1 MSEALKEIFKKQITK
16 RNIILL
22 VIALFVAGGVYYK
35 YYYNTGV
42 TTYEYAKVEKKDIK
56 KTVEGSGSVVS
67 QSELAIQ
74 QLQNGGKVTNV
85 YVKPGD
91 FVKQGQIIARLDS
104 RQATIQVQQAQANY
118 QKLINGATNEATDI
132 TKQNLINAQ
141 NSYDVIKKQ
150 QDLNVANAKRTL
162 LNSSVTTIAQMDTRF
177 IANNPTVSGSYLC
190 DNENEYRI
198 QMVTSEL
205 ANVTDSN
212 GNFYPI
218 NFSSVQQA
226 LGSCGLY
233 LSFDVSKSYTNG
245 DWKIYLPNKT
255 ASIYST
261 NLNSYNSTLQARDQA
276 LLNAST
282 SIITAQLNLNQQIA
296 PARSEDIL
304 ASQASLASANL
315 SYENT
320 IVRAPFDGQIG
331 NVSAIVGQQT
341 NSQLGIATI
350 ITKTKLAQ
358 ISLNEVDV
366 INVRLGQN
374 VELNFDAIPGEIF
387 KGKIYQ
393 MDTVGVA
400 VSNVVS
406 FGVKISIK
414 SGMSATANIIVES
427 KENILTVPSG
437 TIKQEGEKYFV
448 MKKNTSPAQNI
459 LTPIPSPSERGE
471 VQNSATSTEVA
482 SGTNRG
488 KKIRSGGVGSIDA
501 GVKVYVN
508 VGMTNDIDT
517 EILENADGNNLK
529 EGDEIVSKTVNSTSA
544 TKPAATTFSL
554 FGNQGR
560 PAGGVGNA
568 RPAATTG
575 R

>member
-1 MSEALKEIFKKQITK
+1 MLEALKEFFKKQITK

-22 VIALFVAGGVYYK
+22 VIALLVAGGVYYK

-74 QLQNGGKVTNV
+74 QLQSGGKVTSVNV
-85 YVKPGD
+85 RPGD
-91 FVKQGQIIARLDS
+91 YVRQGQIIARLDS
-104 RQATIQVQQAQANY
+104 RQAAIQVQQAKANY
-118 QKLINGATNEATDI
+118 EKLINGATSEATDI
-132 TKQNLINAQ
+132 TKQSLLNAQ
-141 NSYDVIKKQ
+141 NSYEVIKRQ
-150 QDLNVANAKRTL
+150 QDLNVATAKRNL
-162 LNSSVTTIAQMDTRF
+162 LNSSVIPIAQLDTRF
-177 IANNPTVSGSYLC
+177 IPNNPTVSGSYSC
-190 DNENEYRI
+190 DEENEYKI
-198 QMVTSEL
+198 QMQGSNL
-205 ANVTDSN
+205 ANVTDLN
-212 GNFYPI
+212 GNSYSI
-218 NFSSVQQA
+218 NYSSVPQA
-226 LGSCGLY
+226 LGNCGLY
-233 LSFDVSKSYTNG
+233 LSFDVSKTYTG
-245 DWKIYLPNKT
+245 GEWKILLPNKT
-255 ASIYST
+255 ASNYVT
-261 NLNSYNSTLQARDQA
+261 NLNSYNSA
-276 LLNAST
+276 LVTREQSLLSAST
-282 SIITAQLNLNQQIA
+282 SVTSAQLNLNQQIA
-296 PARSEDIL
+296 PARAEDIA
-304 ASQASLASANL
+304 ASQASLNSANL
-315 SYENT
+315 AYENT

-341 NSQLGIATI
+341 NSQQGIATI

-366 INVRLGQN
+366 INVKLGQN
-374 VELNFDAIPGEIF
+374 VELSFDAIPGEIF

-406 FGVKISIK
+406 FGVKISVDSDDVRIK

-437 TIKQEGEKYFV
+437 TVKQEGDKYFV
-448 MKKNTSPAQNI
+448 MKKSQNT
-459 LTPIPSPSERGE
+459 PSPSLNKEGD
-471 VQNSATSTEVA
+471 SASSTEV
-482 SGTNRG
+482 SSSTNRG
-488 KKIRSGGVGSIDA
+488 KRIRNGGVGSQDA

-517 EILENADGNNLK
+517 EILENADENNLK
-529 EGDEIVSKTVNSTSA
+529 EGDEVVSKTVNSTTA

-554 FGNQGR
+554 FGNR
-560 PAGGVGNA
+560 GGGGA
-568 RPAATTG
+568 TGTRTSGTTG